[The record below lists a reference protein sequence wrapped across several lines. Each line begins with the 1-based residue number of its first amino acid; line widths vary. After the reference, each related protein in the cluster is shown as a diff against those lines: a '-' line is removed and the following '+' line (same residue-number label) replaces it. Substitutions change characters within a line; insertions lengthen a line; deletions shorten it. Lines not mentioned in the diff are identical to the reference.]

1 MAVPS
6 AVSRI
11 ADEKILVA
19 RRIVIGV
26 YRIFNPPI
34 GKQAA
39 GFTRILKQSE
49 ILTVEQ
55 EAGLSTRMAR
65 HRLQWIRVSN
75 STAVRRMS

>member
-39 GFTRILKQSE
+39 GFTRILKPSE

>member
-55 EAGLSTRMAR
+55 EAGLSYTDGAPVTTVDTS
-65 HRLQWIRVSN
+65 L
-75 STAVRRMS
+75 

>member
-26 YRIFNPPI
+26 YRIFNPRSAS
-34 GKQAA
+34 KRR
-39 GFTRILKQSE
+39 FTRILKQSE

-55 EAGLSTRMAR
+55 EAGLSYTDGAPVTTVDTS
-65 HRLQWIRVSN
+65 L
-75 STAVRRMS
+75 

>member
-34 GKQAA
+34 GKQTA